1 MACQPG
7 PCVAGPVL
15 PESNAGPGC
24 VLAVPRNVTIPISP
38 LCGGVIFREHAVG
51 RHRRRSRLDVSEVT
65 KEVGSYHG
73 STVRHA

>member
-1 MACQPG
+1 MACPPG
-7 PCVAGPVL
+7 TCVARPGL

-24 VLAVPRNVTIPISP
+24 VLAVPLNVTIPISQ

-65 KEVGSYHG
+65 EEV
-73 STVRHA
+73 